1 MKISSCLSS
10 LIKIEH
16 PLGLY
21 LKILIAV
28 ENPTAVLPRPDGVLI
43 QPALE
48 GSSADAGY
56 QPAAGDFPDQ
66 VLTT

>member
-1 MKISSCLSS
+1 MKKSFCLPS

-21 LKILIAV
+21 LKISIAM
-28 ENPTAVLPRPDGVLI
+28 ENPTTVLPRPDGVLL
-43 QPALE
+43 QPAPE
-48 GSSADAGY
+48 GSSSDAAH
-56 QPAAGDFPDQ
+56 QPAAGDFLDQ